1 MRIVFFGSDDFA
13 AVHLT
18 QLTESNHDVVAC
30 VTQPDRPK
38 GRGMKIVESP
48 IKSAALK
55 KKIPLMQP
63 ATLKEEAVLTEL
75 RSFNADV
82 FVVVAYGKILPE
94 EVLSIPKIFCVK
106 PARRSTVM
114 VFFSS

>member
-18 QLTESNHDVVAC
+18 KLLASSHAIIAC

-38 GRGMKIVESP
+38 GRGMKVAESP
-48 IKSAALK
+48 IKTIALK
-55 KKIPLMQP
+55 KKLPLLQP
-63 ATLKEEAVLTEL
+63 ATLKDEALVSQLKGY
-75 RSFNADV
+75 NADV

-94 EVLSIPKIFCVK
+94 DVLSIPKIFFVN
-106 PARRSTVM
+106 VHG
-114 VFFSS
+114 